1 MNITIPKSFL
11 EEIQSW
17 MGENDYECGPEGSE
31 IYDKISKYL
40 DAAEE
45 SAIIDSATL

>member
-1 MNITIPKSFL
+1 MNTSIPKSFL
-11 EEIQSW
+11 EQIQSW
-17 MGENDYECGPEGSE
+17 MMNNDYECGEVGSE